1 MKSDLFKIALD
12 VVYDKEMNFDAKS
25 RSPSKPGL
33 IKVAN
38 RSLAYAERHRGNWFK
53 PEYDLEEISVAQDT
67 DGYLFRAIKKKA
79 NRFLVSGFEIVGL
92 NETYVSYI
100 KQRIAEIES
109 ATSKPFA
116 IMLAETAY
124 DLIRFSN
131 CMWVKSRNF
140 KASSGKRR
148 FLTTG
153 REVDPVAGY
162 FILPFETLYFKT
174 KNNGEIKKILQET
187 PTGES
192 KEFFP
197 HDVIHFYD
205 NKKPGFAMGTPEL
218 LPVLD
223 DIALLRRLEENVEE
237 LVESNLF
244 PLFHYT
250 VGSDDFPER
259 YGPDG
264 KKETEVV
271 RDAIDYMPAGGVYVS
286 DHRHKIQAVGS
297 EGRALRIDGYL
308 EYFKKRVF
316 AGLGVSSVDMGE
328 GDTANR
334 ATANVLSKSAI
345 QDVEAL
351 QEIIRI
357 FVEHSV
363 FNELLL
369 EGGFEFD
376 PFDPMKRVSI
386 KFGAVDK
393 EVKVKLENQAIQLF
407 SNKLITLTEARKRI
421 GEPPI
426 EEGQMDDTY
435 FELFEK
441 PLAELKSSIF
451 GGGES
456 ENQAMP
462 ENQFGKKSGPNFDE
476 KLEKHYTE
484 SLNLVESKLLEGL
497 GDTNLSTDELLS
509 LKNRISNDFKTEY
522 LKVHKHLT
530 DRLDLLKETDIKKT
544 SVFNNIKWRFDSLL
558 HRYSC
563 KAYNYGVI
571 VSAKE
576 SGLNSDLENLI
587 GLEEAITT
595 GHEACMEI
603 LDSSINMFDVNLD
616 SIPPLVN
623 SLPRGKNE

>member
-12 VVYDKEMNFDAKS
+12 VVYDKEANFDARSKAPS
-25 RSPSKPGL
+25 RPGL

-53 PEYDLEEISVAQDT
+53 PEYDLEEISIAQDT

-100 KQRIAEIES
+100 KKRIAEMES

-116 IMLAETAY
+116 ILLSETAY

-131 CMWVKSRNF
+131 CMWVKSRNM

-148 FLTTG
+148 FLSTG

-174 KNNGEIKKILQET
+174 KSNGEIKKVLQET

-237 LVESNLF
+237 LIESNLF

-250 VGSDDFPER
+250 VGSDAFPER

-271 RDAIDYMPAGGVYVS
+271 REAIDYMPAGGVYVS
-286 DHRHKIQAVGS
+286 DHRHTIKSVGS
-297 EGRALRIDGYL
+297 EGRALRIEGYL

-357 FVEHSV
+357 FVEHSI

-393 EVKVKLENQAIQLF
+393 EVKVKLENQSIQLF

-421 GEPPI
+421 GEPPL
-426 EEGQMDDTY
+426 EENQIADTY
-435 FELFEK
+435 FELYEK
-441 PLAELKSSIF
+441 PLAELKTSIF
-451 GGGES
+451 GDGES

-462 ENQFGKKSGPNFDE
+462 ENQFGKKNSPSLDK
-476 KLEKHYTE
+476 KLEKQYIE
-484 SLNLVESKLLEGL
+484 SLDLIELKLFEALGNIDLSADDLLFLKTKIVNGFKAEYSK
-497 GDTNLSTDELLS
+497 
-509 LKNRISNDFKTEY
+509 
-522 LKVHKHLT
+522 VQKHLL
-530 DRLDLLKETDIKKT
+530 DRLDLLKGTNIKET
-544 SVFNNIKWRFDSLL
+544 SVFNNVKWRFDSLV
-558 HRYSC
+558 HEYSC

-571 VSAKE
+571 VSAKR
-576 SGLNSDLENLI
+576 SGSNLNLENLSGI
-587 GLEEAITT
+587 SKDTNLRDDT
-595 GHEACMEI
+595 CMNI
-603 LDSSINMFDVNLD
+603 FRDSINIFDIDFDNV
-616 SIPPLVN
+616 PPYIN
-623 SLPRGKNE
+623 SPKRGKYE

>member
-53 PEYDLEEISVAQDT
+53 PEYDLEEISIAQDT

-250 VGSDDFPER
+250 VGSDEFPER

-393 EVKVKLENQAIQLF
+393 EVKVKLENQAI
-407 SNKLITLTEARKRI
+407 
-421 GEPPI
+421 
-426 EEGQMDDTY
+426 
-435 FELFEK
+435 
-441 PLAELKSSIF
+441 
-451 GGGES
+451 
-456 ENQAMP
+456 
-462 ENQFGKKSGPNFDE
+462 
-476 KLEKHYTE
+476 
-484 SLNLVESKLLEGL
+484 
-497 GDTNLSTDELLS
+497 TNLS
-509 LKNRISNDFKTEY
+509 R
-522 LKVHKHLT
+522 
-530 DRLDLLKETDIKKT
+530 
-544 SVFNNIKWRFDSLL
+544 
-558 HRYSC
+558 
-563 KAYNYGVI
+563 
-571 VSAKE
+571 
-576 SGLNSDLENLI
+576 
-587 GLEEAITT
+587 
-595 GHEACMEI
+595 
-603 LDSSINMFDVNLD
+603 
-616 SIPPLVN
+616 
-623 SLPRGKNE
+623 